1 MQVHAMSHATIL
13 ITGSTDGIGKQA
25 ALALAKQGH
34 RVLVHGRDEQR
45 CRRTVEAIQEQGG
58 AEGVSSYRA
67 DFSSLTEVR
76 GLAKEVLSRETELS
90 VLVNN
95 AGMYPQRFSKSREG
109 YELTFAVNHLAPFA
123 LTLYL
128 LELLGQS
135 SPSRIVNVS
144 SMMHARS
151 LDFDHLLGD
160 QGMSRSQ
167 AYASSKLCNI
177 LFTFELARRLQGSGI
192 TANCLHPGVINTKL
206 LRVVYSGGRSPS
218 EGAKNIVYAA
228 TAMELSGVSG
238 EYLLDRK
245 SSRPADIAYDATVRR
260 KLWDLSHKLCKG
272 TLPDLPEL
280 PER

>member
-1 MQVHAMSHATIL
+1 MSQATVL

-25 ALALAKQGH
+25 ALALARQGH
-34 RVLVHGRDEQR
+34 RVLVHGRDDQK
-45 CRRTVEAIQEQGG
+45 CRRTVEEIQAQAG
-58 AEGVSSYRA
+58 AENVSSYSA
-67 DFSSLTEVR
+67 DFSSLSEVR
-76 GLAKEVLSRETELS
+76 DLAGEVLRFETELS

-95 AGMYPQRFSKSREG
+95 AGMYPQRFSKSQEG

-128 LELLGQS
+128 LELLQRS
-135 SPSRIVNVS
+135 PPSRIVNVS

-151 LDFDHLLGD
+151 LDFDLLLGE
-160 QGMSRSQ
+160 QGVSRSQ
-167 AYASSKLCNI
+167 AYASSKLCNV
-177 LFTFELARRLQGSGI
+177 LFTFELAKRLQGSGI

-218 EGAKNIVYAA
+218 EGAKNLVYAA
-228 TAMELSGVSG
+228 TARELSGVSG

-245 SSRPADIAYDATVRR
+245 SSRPADIAYDADVRR
-260 KLWDLSHKLCKG
+260 KLWDLSLELCRK

-280 PER
+280 PDR

>member
-1 MQVHAMSHATIL
+1 MSQATVL

-25 ALALAKQGH
+25 ALALARQGH
-34 RVLVHGRDEQR
+34 RVLVHGRDDQK
-45 CRRTVEAIQEQGG
+45 CRRTVEEIQAQAG
-58 AEGVSSYRA
+58 AENISSYSA
-67 DFSSLTEVR
+67 DFSSLSEVHD
-76 GLAKEVLSRETELS
+76 LAREVLRFETELS

-95 AGMYPQRFSKSREG
+95 AGMYPQRFSKSQEG

-128 LELLGQS
+128 LELLQRS
-135 SPSRIVNVS
+135 PPSRIVNVS

-151 LDFDHLLGD
+151 LDFDLLLGE
-160 QGMSRSQ
+160 QGVSRSQ
-167 AYASSKLCNI
+167 AYASSKLCNV
-177 LFTFELARRLQGSGI
+177 LFTFELAKRLQGSGI

-218 EGAKNIVYAA
+218 EGAKNLVYAA
-228 TAMELSGVSG
+228 TARELSGVSG

-245 SSRPADIAYDATVRR
+245 SSRPADIAYDPDVRR
-260 KLWDLSHKLCKG
+260 KLWDLSLELCRK

-280 PER
+280 PDR